1 MRKLLYVAI
10 LALTCFAPVEPL
22 DIAELLPVEA
32 VAVYTDG
39 NQIVLETDTKN
50 IGRGE
55 TVKQALE
62 DLKEKTPAVIYL
74 DTAEHLLVSEDA
86 QPMLAE
92 MSEFLKPTV
101 KVSKYDAREHVKE
114 ASQYLRV
121 HPDYKTL
128 KEILS
133 EQKENSK
140 NRKFMLDK

>member
-1 MRKLLYVAI
+1 MRKILYVVI
-10 LALTCFAPVEPL
+10 LTLTFFAPVEPL

-32 VAVYTDG
+32 IAVYTDG
-39 NQIVLETDTKN
+39 IHVVLETDTKN

-74 DTAEHLLVSEDA
+74 DTAEYLLVSENAVFTLDE
-86 QPMLAE
+86 LN
-92 MSEFLKPTV
+92 EFLKPSV
-101 KVSKYDAREHVKE
+101 KVSKYNAQGHVKE
-114 ASQYLRV
+114 ALQYLRV

-133 EQKENSK
+133 EQKEISK
-140 NRKFMLDK
+140 KS